1 MEFQLP
7 EMIDKRYRIQDVLG
21 SGAMATVYSAE
32 DTRLGRRVALK
43 VVHPELAADPLFC
56 ARFQRE
62 AEAAAV
68 LNHPAIVAVY
78 DTGTITVEG
87 DDETPLHQ
95 VPYLVMELVSG
106 KSLAT
111 LLDERGELP
120 VAEAVAYGT
129 QVLEALQYAND
140 QGITHRGIRP
150 TNIMVLP
157 STEEDRSK
165 NQFGQVKVLDFG
177 LDRALENVGGSS
189 EPTEQTERSH
199 AYIAP
204 EQVRG
209 ETVDSRSDIY
219 SVACVI
225 YQLLCGRPPF
235 IASSAKD
242 LAHQH
247 LSETPADP
255 SSYASVKF
263 APALDGVLL
272 KALSKSRSDRFQSAD
287 EFRSALENVVQGV
300 PSATFDDVETG
311 STTALSAAA
320 ATGVAGGSAAYSSLN
335 TSAHAQPS
343 SDEAAGLGG
352 WFDNAQAEYTD
363 EELYDYERNEAL
375 AKKRR
380 RRQAWTRVITGMII
394 AALALFSVTTVLY
407 YQNELKKVPVHQV
420 PAVQGLSKNDAE
432 TAVRNLNLTVK
443 WDDEFSDAV
452 AKNDVI
458 KSTPVTGTEVEEGS
472 EVLLTL
478 SKGPSQLAIPDN
490 IEGQS
495 EAYVRS
501 ALQDAGFVP
510 GRTSTVNSAT
520 IPAGM
525 VVSLSKEPGSK
536 VAAGSTIDIVLSD
549 GKVTVPELI
558 GLSRD
563 QAIAALS
570 APDVLLST
578 NIETVQ
584 TNAAPAGTV
593 LSQSSAAGT
602 TIGQGSTVTIRV
614 AAAPP
619 APTVAPRPRP
629 TVAPQPERRPVP
641 PAPENPRP
649 APERSSQAPAPS
661 APAAEEK
668 SENSQRRPA
677 PERSS
682 QAPAPSAPA
691 AEEKSDN

>member
-32 DTRLGRRVALK
+32 DTRLGRQVALK

-62 AEAAAV
+62 AESAAV

-78 DTGTITVEG
+78 DTGTITVDGEDG
-87 DDETPLHQ
+87 TPLHQ
-95 VPYLVMELVSG
+95 IPYLVMELVSG

-111 LLDERGELP
+111 LLEERGEFP
-120 VAEAVAYGT
+120 VDEAVSYGA
-129 QVLEALQYAND
+129 QILEALQYAQD
-140 QGITHRGIRP
+140 RGIAHRSIRP

-157 STEEDRSK
+157 CTEEDRSK

-177 LDRALENVGGSS
+177 LARALENVGSSS
-189 EPTEQTERSH
+189 EDSDQADH
-199 AYIAP
+199 FNAYIAP

-225 YQLLCGRPPF
+225 YQMLCGRTPF
-235 IASSAKD
+235 IAQSAKD
-242 LAHQH
+242 LARQQ

-287 EFRSALENVVQGV
+287 EFRSALKNVVQGV
-300 PSATFDDVETG
+300 PSATFEDVETG

-394 AALALFSVTTVLY
+394 VALALFSVTTVLY
-407 YQNELKKVPVHQV
+407 YQNELKKVPVHPV

-443 WDDEFSDAV
+443 WDEEFSDAV

-490 IEGQS
+490 VEGQS

-619 APTVAPRPRP
+619 APTVAP
-629 TVAPQPERRPVP
+629 QPERRPAP

-649 APERSSQAPAPS
+649 PQPSRSTAPS
-661 APAAEEK
+661 APASGDTEG
-668 SENSQRRPA
+668 NNQRRPA

-691 AEEKSDN
+691 ADEKSDS